1 MSGVRVCVIATAA
14 TLMLVD
20 AAAAGP
26 CSQKIATIDTQNNR
40 MAFAVRM
47 VALAPA
53 SRWQYAN
60 RHAAQ
65 SLLEEAKRLDRSGDP
80 QCEIVLFWRAHIPLN

>member
-1 MSGVRVCVIATAA
+1 MSYVRRSVIATAA
-14 TLMLVD
+14 SLVLIN

-26 CSQKIATIDTQNNR
+26 CSRKIAAIDKQVNR

-65 SLLEEAKRLDRSGDP
+65 SLLDEAKKLDDLGDS
-80 QCEIVLFWRAHIPLN
+80 QCDFVLYWRAHIPLN